1 LCPLIGGERLLE
13 RPAVAAGLRESA
25 PFTAPNDTTLVWT
38 MKVANTA
45 PLRPGT
51 IDRQEI
57 VEKQN
62 GTDSQ
67 VPPISREVFENLPL
81 DVKPLLCYL
90 VAGD

>member
-1 LCPLIGGERLLE
+1 MWH
-13 RPAVAAGLRESA
+13 AVAPNQTDRERVAVLVRYA
-25 PFTAPNDTTLVWT
+25 PWWLNI
-38 MKVANTA
+38 A

-67 VPPISREVFENLPL
+67 VPGLPREVFENLPL
-81 DVKPLLCYL
+81 DVKPLLRYL
-90 VAGD
+90 VDGD